1 MQKQSSGG
9 VLGKKVLLENSQ
21 KSQENTCAGV
31 SFLIKYFLVPKLN
44 ISLLDFLFDV
54 SFYVQE
60 IIVCQKG
67 KIKFENC
74 KIFRKNILQTK
85 CFTKYS
91 KPPKLVFTYFLK
103 TSCRSSRPEVI
114 CEKVLLKL
122 LLNTCGSPFKQS
134 QSLFFN
140 EFQVEGLQ
148 LY

>member
-9 VLGKKVLLENSQ
+9 VLGKKVLLKNSQ

-67 KIKFENC
+67 KN
-74 KIFRKNILQTK
+74 KIAKLQNISQ
-85 CFTKYS
+85 KYFAN
-91 KPPKLVFTYFLK
+91 KMFHK
-103 TSCRSSRPEVI
+103 I
-114 CEKVLLKL
+114 
-122 LLNTCGSPFKQS
+122 Q
-134 QSLFFN
+134 
-140 EFQVEGLQ
+140 
-148 LY
+148 